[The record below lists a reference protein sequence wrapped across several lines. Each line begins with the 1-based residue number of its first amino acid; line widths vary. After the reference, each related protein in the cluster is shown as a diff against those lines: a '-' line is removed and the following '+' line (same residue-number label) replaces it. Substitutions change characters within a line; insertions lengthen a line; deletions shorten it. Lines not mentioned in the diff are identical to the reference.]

1 MTGGVRIVRIHIE
14 NFRGIS
20 LADIYLN
27 GTSVFL
33 GDNNTGKSTSH
44 LISSHPPVERWN
56 SRAVPAAGKWLA
68 LVGVCQPSA
77 ACGAAEAD

>member
-1 MTGGVRIVRIHIE
+1 MRIVRIHIE

-33 GDNNTGKSTSH
+33 AGAAQQGIES
-44 LISSHPPVERWN
+44 
-56 SRAVPAAGKWLA
+56 AVRIRFE
-68 LVGVCQPSA
+68 GVCVPKTIS
-77 ACGAAEAD
+77 EFIR